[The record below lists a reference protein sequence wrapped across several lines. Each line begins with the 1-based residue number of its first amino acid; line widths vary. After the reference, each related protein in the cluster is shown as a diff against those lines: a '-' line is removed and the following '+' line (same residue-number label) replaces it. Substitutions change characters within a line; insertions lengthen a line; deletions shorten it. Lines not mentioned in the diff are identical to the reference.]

1 MNKARL
7 LRRSHFIYN
16 RGEHKGDASMKK
28 KTKILLASLAANA
41 AVLTDNALSING
53 NRVSGAEKTVKSWA
67 SSVIG

>member
-7 LRRSHFIYN
+7 LRRSHFIN

-41 AVLTDNALSING
+41 AVLTDDALSING

>member
-7 LRRSHFIYN
+7 LRRPRFVYN
-16 RGEHKGDASMKK
+16 RGERKGDAGMKK

-53 NRVSGAEKTVKSWA
+53 NRVSGPEKTVKSWA

>member
-7 LRRSHFIYN
+7 LRRPRFVYN
-16 RGEHKGDASMKK
+16 RGERKGDASMKK

-41 AVLTDNALSING
+41 AVLTDDAFSING
-53 NRVSGAEKTVKSWA
+53 NRVSGAEKAVKSWT

>member
-7 LRRSHFIYN
+7 LRRFRFVYN

-28 KTKILLASLAANA
+28 KTKILLIVLA
-41 AVLTDNALSING
+41 AVLTDDALSING
-53 NRVSGAEKTVKSWA
+53 NRVGGAEKAVKPWA

>member
-7 LRRSHFIYN
+7 LRRSRFIYN

-28 KTKILLASLAANA
+28 KTKILLIVLA
-41 AVLTDNALSING
+41 AVLIDDALSING
-53 NRVSGAEKTVKSWA
+53 NRVSGAEKAEKSWA